1 MIGGVIQKFAIE
13 NLEFVVAN
21 IMGLAKR
28 MIKLLG
34 AYINIGDSIVIG
46 LQEQGDLSSPPLLK
60 YVI

>member
-28 MIKLLG
+28 MIELLG

>member
-1 MIGGVIQKFAIE
+1 MIGGVIQNFAIE
-13 NLEFVVAN
+13 NVEFVVAN

-28 MIKLLG
+28 MIELLG

-46 LQEQGDLSSPPLLK
+46 FQEQGDLSSPPLLK